1 MLSFSINLKLSGL
14 STRVD
19 QGQSEAVSANQRAVS
34 DNQRAVSDNQRAVS
48 DNQRPV
54 SLKDYH
60 GNHISLTPDLRG
72 FVDKQEKEDM

>member
-19 QGQSEAVSANQRAVS
+19 QGQSEAVSADERAVSTHQRAVS
-34 DNQRAVSDNQRAVS
+34 LMDSR
-48 DNQRPV
+48 
-54 SLKDYH
+54 